1 MGRSAGHVSTGAR
14 QVGKDKRVAQ
24 RLDGGHGGMDL
35 PQGLLHGQKYK
46 KCCLPLHQESSA
58 QQQSAGPFT
67 LVPGFTELDRLSNR
81 VVDLIEE
88 GRLDEAEAVC
98 HELLSRYPDQI
109 DGTERLAEVY
119 EDRGEKKRPRNTI
132 ARRPNLHRHLPGLIR
147 NSLIGTSRS
156 QSI

>member
-1 MGRSAGHVSTGAR
+1 MEKIGRNAPCPCGS
-14 QVGKDKRVAQ
+14 GK
-24 RLDGGHGGMDL
+24 
-35 PQGLLHGQKYK
+35 KYK

-58 QQQSAGPFT
+58 QQQSAEPFT

-81 VVDLIEE
+81 VGDLIEE

-109 DGTERLAEVY
+109 DGTERLAELY
-119 EDRGEKKRPRNTI
+119 EARGEKKRPRNTI

-147 NSLIGTSRS
+147 N
-156 QSI
+156 